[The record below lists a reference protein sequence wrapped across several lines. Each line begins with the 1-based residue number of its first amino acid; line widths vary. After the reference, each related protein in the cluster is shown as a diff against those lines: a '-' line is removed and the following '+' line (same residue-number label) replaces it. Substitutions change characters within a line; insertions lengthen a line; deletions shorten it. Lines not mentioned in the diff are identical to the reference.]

1 MALTTTICVKSPSA
15 SPGRRKTFRAPGR
28 SAPTCP
34 AMEFRTTSSTKLQ
47 SGRVRGAFTLLE
59 YLIGIGIGSLVLVTI
74 LSLSL
79 YSGKS
84 FAGLANYV
92 DLNSASVN
100 ALDQMS
106 KDVRQ
111 CVALTGYSTNQLTF
125 NDGTLFPLTY
135 SYDPNA
141 RTLTRQSGG
150 QAKVLLTQC
159 DDLRFAIY
167 QRTPLPG
174 SYDQYPV
181 SAITNCTDDAVKWV
195 CSRTI
200 LSAKV
205 NSEDIQEPKIVIRKH

>member
-1 MALTTTICVKSPSA
+1 
-15 SPGRRKTFRAPGR
+15 
-28 SAPTCP
+28 
-34 AMEFRTTSSTKLQ
+34 MEFRTTFSTKLP
-47 SGRVRGAFTLLE
+47 SDRACGAFTLVE
-59 YLIGIGIGSLVLVTI
+59 YLIGIGIGSLVLLTI

-84 FAGLANYV
+84 FAGLVNYV
-92 DLNSASVN
+92 DINSSSVN

-106 KDVRQ
+106 KDIRQ

-181 SAITNCTDDAVKWV
+181 AAVTNCKVIAVKWV

-200 LSAKV
+200 LGAKV

>member
-1 MALTTTICVKSPSA
+1 
-15 SPGRRKTFRAPGR
+15 
-28 SAPTCP
+28 
-34 AMEFRTTSSTKLQ
+34 MEFRTTSSTKLQ

-59 YLIGIGIGSLVLVTI
+59 YVIGIGIGSLVLLTI
-74 LSLSL
+74 LSLSI

-92 DLNSASVN
+92 DLNSASLN

-106 KDVRQ
+106 KDIRQ
-111 CVALTGYSTNQLTF
+111 CVAVTGYATNQVTL
-125 NDGTLFPLTY
+125 NDGTLSPLIY
-135 SYDPNA
+135 SYDPTA

-150 QAKVLLTQC
+150 KAKVLLTQC

-174 SYDQYPV
+174 TYDQYPV
-181 SAITNCTDDAVKWV
+181 AAVANCKVVAVKWV

-200 LSAKV
+200 LGAKV
-205 NSEDIQEPKIVIRKH
+205 NSEDIQEAKIVIRKH

>member
-1 MALTTTICVKSPSA
+1 MQIKLNRNHRFYAV
-15 SPGRRKTFRAPGR
+15 R
-28 SAPTCP
+28 SAFTIIEAIV
-34 AMEFRTTSSTKLQ
+34 AMAIVGFM
-47 SGRVRGAFTLLE
+47 VVA
-59 YLIGIGIGSLVLVTI
+59 
-74 LSLSL
+74 L
-79 YSGKS
+79 YSGMT

-92 DLNSASVN
+92 DLNASSVN

-106 KDVRQ
+106 KDIRQ
-111 CVALTGYSTNQLTF
+111 CVALTGYSSTQVTF
-125 NDGTLFPLTY
+125 DDGTLSPLIY
-135 SYDPNA
+135 SYDPTA

-181 SAITNCTDDAVKWV
+181 AAVTTCKVVAVKWV

-200 LSAKV
+200 LGAKV
-205 NSEDIQEPKIVIRKH
+205 NSEDIQEAKIVIRKH

>member
-1 MALTTTICVKSPSA
+1 
-15 SPGRRKTFRAPGR
+15 
-28 SAPTCP
+28 
-34 AMEFRTTSSTKLQ
+34 MEFRITFSTNLQ
-47 SGRVRGAFTLLE
+47 SGRACGAFTLVE
-59 YLIGIGIGSLVLVTI
+59 YLIGIGIGSLVLLTI
-74 LSLSL
+74 LSLSI

-92 DLNSASVN
+92 DLSSASVN

-106 KDVRQ
+106 KDIRQ
-111 CVALTGYSTNQLTF
+111 SVAFTGYASNQVSF
-125 NDGTLFPLTY
+125 NDGTPSPLIY
-135 SYDPNA
+135 SYDSTA

-174 SYDQYPV
+174 TYDQYPIATV
-181 SAITNCTDDAVKWV
+181 TNCKVIAVKWV

-200 LSAKV
+200 LGAKV
-205 NSEDIQEPKIVIRKH
+205 NSEDIQEAKIVIRKH

>member
-1 MALTTTICVKSPSA
+1 L
-15 SPGRRKTFRAPGR
+15 
-28 SAPTCP
+28 
-34 AMEFRTTSSTKLQ
+34 
-47 SGRVRGAFTLLE
+47 GRVRGAFTLVE
-59 YLIGIGIGSLVLVTI
+59 YVIGIGIGSLVLLTI

-92 DLNSASVN
+92 DLNASSVN

-106 KDVRQ
+106 KDIRQ
-111 CVALTGYSTNQLTF
+111 CVALTGYSSTQVTF
-125 NDGTLFPLTY
+125 DDGTLSPLIY
-135 SYDPNA
+135 SYDPTA

-181 SAITNCTDDAVKWV
+181 AAVTTCKVVAVKWV

-200 LSAKV
+200 LGAKV
-205 NSEDIQEPKIVIRKH
+205 NSEDIQEAKIVIRKH

>member
-1 MALTTTICVKSPSA
+1 MA
-15 SPGRRKTFRAPGR
+15 
-28 SAPTCP
+28 
-34 AMEFRTTSSTKLQ
+34 FRTTSSTKLP
-47 SGRVRGAFTLLE
+47 SGRSNGAFTLVE
-59 YLIGIGIGSLVLVTI
+59 YVIGIGIGSLVLLTI

-79 YSGKS
+79 YSGNS

-92 DLNSASVN
+92 NLNSSSVN

-106 KDVRQ
+106 KDIRQ
-111 CVALTGYSTNQLTF
+111 CVALTSYSTNQLTF
-125 NDGTLFPLTY
+125 NDGTLSPLIY
-135 SYDPNA
+135 SYNATA

-181 SAITNCTDDAVKWV
+181 AAVTNCKVVAVKWV
-195 CSRTI
+195 C
-200 LSAKV
+200 
-205 NSEDIQEPKIVIRKH
+205 

>member
-1 MALTTTICVKSPSA
+1 
-15 SPGRRKTFRAPGR
+15 
-28 SAPTCP
+28 
-34 AMEFRTTSSTKLQ
+34 MEFRTTFSTKRPP
-47 SGRVRGAFTLLE
+47 GRVHGAFTLLE
-59 YLIGIGIGSLVLVTI
+59 YLIGIGIGSLVLLTI

-92 DLNSASVN
+92 DINSSSVN

-106 KDVRQ
+106 KDIRQ
-111 CVALTGYSTNQLTF
+111 CVALTGYSTNQVTF
-125 NDGTLFPLTY
+125 NDGTLSPLIY
-135 SYDPNA
+135 AYNQNA

-150 QAKVLLTQC
+150 QAKILLTQC

-174 SYDQYPV
+174 TYDQYPV
-181 SAITNCTDDAVKWV
+181 AAVTNCKVVAVKWV

-200 LSAKV
+200 LGAKV
-205 NSEDIQEPKIVIRKH
+205 NSEDIQEAKIVIRKH

>member
-15 SPGRRKTFRAPGR
+15 SPGRLKTFRAPGR
-28 SAPTCP
+28 SALTFP

-59 YLIGIGIGSLVLVTI
+59 YLIGIGIGSLVLVTV

-92 DLNSASVN
+92 DINTSSVN

-106 KDVRQ
+106 KDIRQ
-111 CVALTGYSTNQLTF
+111 CVALTGYSSNQVTF
-125 NDGTLFPLTY
+125 NDGTLSPLIY
-135 SYDPNA
+135 SYNPNA

-174 SYDQYPV
+174 TYDQYPV
-181 SAITNCTDDAVKWV
+181 RP
-195 CSRTI
+195 SRT
-200 LSAKV
+200 AKW
-205 NSEDIQEPKIVIRKH
+205 SRSSGF